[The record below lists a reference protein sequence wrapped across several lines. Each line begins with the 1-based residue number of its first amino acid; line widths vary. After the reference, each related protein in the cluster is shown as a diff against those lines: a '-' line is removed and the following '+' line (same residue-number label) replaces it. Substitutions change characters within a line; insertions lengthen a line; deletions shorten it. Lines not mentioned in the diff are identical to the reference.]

1 MPHHIM
7 ILGFKMNTWQGLH
20 SLVVTFITTLRKRLQ
35 LILVLTTMISAQ
47 ALIRDTEQLITLTQ
61 PQPKGKFL
69 ENIFP
74 DLLKFYMA
82 DGFYLFKLLNMLK
95 QVPAETLKAQTSIN
109 PKALKSQV

>member
-7 ILGFKMNTWQGLH
+7 LLGFEMNTWQGLH

-35 LILVLTTMISAQ
+35 LILVLITMISAQ
-47 ALIRDTEQLITLTQ
+47 ALIRDTEQLIILTQ
-61 PQPKGKFL
+61 PQLKGKFL

-82 DGFYLFKLLNMLK
+82 DGFYLFKLLNMF
-95 QVPAETLKAQTSIN
+95 KASACRN
-109 PKALKSQV
+109 FKSTNKYKP